1 MVETGYSFYGEN
13 QTWPTLTKEGTEDSN
28 TMINGI
34 SRGLSFGFLREQ
46 MPPSCSRNGNKM
58 VFPA

>member
-1 MVETGYSFYGEN
+1 MVETDYSFYAEN
-13 QTWPTLTKEGTEDSN
+13 QTRPTLTREGTEDSN
-28 TMINGI
+28 TMISGA

-46 MPPSCSRNGNKM
+46 MPPSCSGNGNKM